1 MITKIE
7 ELISEEPTDKVMSG
21 QEILDGIK
29 DMVNSVF
36 VEAKK
41 CIRVAA
47 LMTTLLLSQ
56 DSISNNIIVD
66 DSLLSIELPT
76 LAAKAEGTLRVVE
89 ESADRVRLTEKLSD
103 LAKIED
109 GWDNQCAKK
118 PTRLALYNA
127 SILLA
132 GLDDS
137 VLPKCSFFPSNDAGI
152 YFQGHL
158 NNGNLT
164 VFLNDEKMA
173 YVVKGK
179 TEKLTASVTL
189 NRESVEYLNMG
200 LKKYV

>member
-158 NNGNLT
+158 L
-164 VFLNDEKMA
+164 FHF
-173 YVVKGK
+173 Y
-179 TEKLTASVTL
+179 
-189 NRESVEYLNMG
+189 
-200 LKKYV
+200 

>member
-1 MITKIE
+1 MMTIE
-7 ELISEEPTDKVMSG
+7 ELMIEEISDNRVMSG
-21 QEILDGIK
+21 KEILEEIK
-29 DMVNSVF
+29 DMVNYALS
-36 VEAKK
+36 EAKR
-41 CIRVAA
+41 CVTGAA

-56 DSISNNIIVD
+56 DGIPNSIIVD
-66 DSLLSIELPT
+66 DSLPFIELPFVE
-76 LAAKAEGTLRVVE
+76 AKGTLRVVE
-89 ESADRVRLTEKLSD
+89 ESEDRVRLSEELSN

-132 GLDDS
+132 GLEDS

-158 NNGNLT
+158 KNAKLT
-164 VFLNDEKMA
+164 IFLNDEKMA

-179 TEKLTASVTL
+179 TEKLTASVIL
-189 NRESVEYLNMG
+189 NRESVEYLNEG
-200 LKKYV
+200 LKKYL